1 MTQPITTDW
10 NESVGLRV
18 KLAYAGTALRDMIF
32 AELPAHYQVFASESL
47 NGLEDY
53 LAEQSLLSMPDILL
67 LELNES
73 GEAFAFVERIKK
85 NSLFK
90 QMLVV
95 LVSERNDPEWR
106 RKAISLKVNDL
117 YAMPINLLHLRERL
131 NFLVNFKLIKPTI
144 AELSKKVD
152 TAYKLPPGK
161 RAMDIILSSGALLVF
176 SPILLVIAVAI
187 RFGSKGPI
195 IYKSKRVG
203 TGYQVFD
210 FYKFRSM
217 RSDADQLLA
226 KLSAEHNQYAN
237 EEGNTAGKASFV
249 KIKNDPRI
257 TRLGGF
263 LRSTSLDELPQLVN
277 ILKGDMSIVGNR
289 PLPVYEAEMLTS
301 NEWAMRFLGP
311 AGLTGLW
318 QVTKRGK
325 DDMSERERKK
335 LDNFYAQNYSLLLDM
350 KIILSTIP
358 ALFQKEKV

>member
-1 MTQPITTDW
+1 MTYITTDW
-10 NESVGLRV
+10 NESAGLRV
-18 KLAYAGTALRDMIF
+18 KLAYAGTELRDLIF
-32 AELPAHYQVFASESL
+32 AELPAHYQIFASPDIPQLDE
-47 NGLEDY
+47 Y
-53 LAEQSLLSMPDILL
+53 LAEQSILSMPDIIVA
-67 LELNES
+67 EVDEA
-73 GEAFAFVERIKK
+73 GETLKFVERIKK
-85 NSLFK
+85 NNLFK
-90 QMLVV
+90 QMLIV
-95 LVSERNDPEWR
+95 LVSKEQNLEVRQQ
-106 RKAISLKVNDL
+106 AIKLKVNDL
-117 YAMPINLLHLRERL
+117 YAMPINLAHLRERL
-131 NFLVNFKLIKPTI
+131 NFLVNFKLIKPTLS
-144 AELSKKVD
+144 ELSKKVD
-152 TAYKLPPGK
+152 TTYTLPPGK
-161 RAMDIILSSGALLVF
+161 RFMDIFFSGMALLLL
-176 SPILLVIAVAI
+176 SPIFIFVAI
-187 RFGSKGPI
+187 AIKLGSKGPI

-203 TGYQVFD
+203 TGYKVFD

-226 KLSAEHNQYAN
+226 KLSVENNQYAA
-237 EEGNTAGKASFV
+237 ETTEGKSASFV

-257 TRLGGF
+257 TRLGAF
-263 LRSTSLDELPQLVN
+263 LRSTSIDELPQFFN

-335 LDNFYAQNYSLLLDM
+335 LDNFYAQNYSLLLDL

>member
-1 MTQPITTDW
+1 MTHITTDW
-10 NESVGLRV
+10 NESAGLRV
-18 KLAYAGTALRDMIF
+18 KLAYAGTELRDMIF
-32 AELPAHYQVFASESL
+32 AELPAHYQIFASPDTQKLDE
-47 NGLEDY
+47 Y
-53 LAEQSLLSMPDILL
+53 LAEQSILSMPDIIVV
-67 LELNES
+67 EVDDA
-73 GEAFAFVERIKK
+73 GETLKLVERIKK

-90 QMLVV
+90 QMLIV
-95 LVSERNDPEWR
+95 LVSNKPDLELRQ
-106 RKAISLKVNDL
+106 KAIKLRVNDL
-117 YAMPINLLHLRERL
+117 YAMPINLMHLRERI
-131 NFLVNFKLIKPTI
+131 NFLVNFKLIKPTLS
-144 AELSKKVD
+144 ELSKKVD
-152 TAYKLPPGK
+152 TTYTLPTGK
-161 RAMDIILSSGALLVF
+161 RAMDIFFSGMALLLL
-176 SPILLVIAVAI
+176 SPLFIIVAI
-187 RFGSKGPI
+187 AIKLDSKGAI

-203 TGYQVFD
+203 TGYKVFD

-226 KLSAEHNQYAN
+226 KLSVENNQYAA
-237 EEGNTAGKASFV
+237 EETGGQSASFV

-257 TRLGGF
+257 TKLGAF
-263 LRSTSLDELPQLVN
+263 LRSSSIDELPQFFN

-335 LDNFYAQNYSLLLDM
+335 LDNFYAQNYSILLDL
-350 KIILSTIP
+350 KIIFSTIP

>member
-1 MTQPITTDW
+1 MTRPITTNW
-10 NESVGLRV
+10 NDSAGLRV
-18 KLAYAGTALRDMIF
+18 KLAYAGTELKDMIF
-32 AELPAHYQVFASESL
+32 AELPAHYQIIDCVGIKQMDE
-47 NGLEDY
+47 Y
-53 LAEQSLLSMPDILL
+53 LADQSILSMPDIVVA
-67 LELNES
+67 EVDED
-73 GEAFAFVERIKK
+73 GETLKFLERIKN

-90 QMLVV
+90 QMLIV
-95 LVSERNDPEWR
+95 LVSKKQDLDLRQ
-106 RKAISLKVNDL
+106 KAIKLKVNDL
-117 YAMPINLLHLRERL
+117 YAMPINLAHLRDRL
-131 NFLVNFKLIKPTI
+131 NFLVNFKLIKPTL
-144 AELSKKVD
+144 AELSEKVD
-152 TAYKLPPGK
+152 TTYTLPPGK
-161 RAMDIILSSGALLVF
+161 RAMDIILSSLALFFL
-176 SPILLVIAVAI
+176 SPILLIVAIAV
-187 RFGSKGPI
+187 RLDSKGPI

-203 TGYQVFD
+203 TGYHVFD

-226 KLSAEHNQYAN
+226 KLSVEKNKYAF
-237 EEGNTAGKASFV
+237 ETEGAKTDYFF

-257 TRLGGF
+257 TKLGAF
-263 LRSTSLDELPQLVN
+263 LRSTSIDELPQLIN

-350 KIILSTIP
+350 KIILGTIP

>member
-1 MTQPITTDW
+1 MTHTTDW
-10 NESVGLRV
+10 NESSGLRV
-18 KLAYAGTALRDMIF
+18 KLAYAGTSLRDMIF
-32 AELPAHYQVFASESL
+32 AELPAHYQIFASPDVNQLDE
-47 NGLEDY
+47 Y
-53 LAEQSLLSMPDILL
+53 LAEQSILSMPDIILA
-67 LELNES
+67 EVDEA
-73 GEAFAFVERIKK
+73 GETMKFVERIKK

-90 QMLVV
+90 QMLIV
-95 LVSERNDPEWR
+95 LVTEKPDPELR
-106 RKAISLKVNDL
+106 AKAIKLKVNDL
-117 YAMPINLLHLRERL
+117 YAMPINLSHLRERL
-131 NFLVNFKLIKPTI
+131 NFLVNFKLIKPTLS
-144 AELSKKVD
+144 ELSKKVD
-152 TAYKLPPGK
+152 TTYTLPPGK
-161 RAMDIILSSGALLVF
+161 RAMDIVLSSLALLCL
-176 SPILLVIAVAI
+176 SPVLLVVAVAVKL
-187 RFGSKGPI
+187 GSKGPV

-203 TGYQVFD
+203 TGYKVFD

-226 KLSAEHNQYAN
+226 KLSVENNQYAA
-237 EEGNTAGKASFV
+237 EGDGAKTASFV

-257 TRLGGF
+257 TKLGAF
-263 LRSTSLDELPQLVN
+263 LRSTSIDELPQLIN

-335 LDNFYAQNYSLLLDM
+335 LDNFYAQNYSLLLDL
-350 KIILSTIP
+350 KIIFSTIP